1 MPFTSGS
8 QGGAAH
14 DNRSVLREK
23 TGVELPA
30 VTRFVFTFSKEE
42 VKPNAKKEGPTAT
55 ARRRSQLQTPLV
67 GVSVGPCRSGL

>member
-1 MPFTSGS
+1 MDLEMPFTSGS

-30 VTRFVFTFSKEE
+30 VTRFAPTFSKEE
-42 VKPNAKKEGPTAT
+42 VKPT
-55 ARRRSQLQTPLV
+55 RRRKDQRQQPEEGANSRHP
-67 GVSVGPCRSGL
+67 